1 MDITYGSVTS
11 IEHAQQQ
18 LTAFDSVAD
27 VDVVTLVEKRRNE
40 LTVITTTTTKIET
53 IKTELI
59 TRIENANQRET
70 QLREEKSADMDS
82 LATEY
87 QVSGL

>member
-11 IEHAQQQ
+11 IEHAQHQ

-53 IKTELI
+53 IKAELI
-59 TRIENANQRET
+59 TRIENANQREM

>member
-1 MDITYGSVTS
+1 M
-11 IEHAQQQ
+11 
-18 LTAFDSVAD
+18 
-27 VDVVTLVEKRRNE
+27 TLVEKRRNE

-59 TRIENANQRET
+59 ARIENANQREM
-70 QLREEKSADMDS
+70 QLREEKSDDMDS